1 MMRKVFVLVVF
12 LFSLVNAF
20 SQELNATVSV
30 NFQQVANGN
39 PQLFKNLETQVKEF
53 LNTTKWTTKEY
64 TDVEKIEC
72 NFFININTFGANNF
86 EATLQV
92 QSSRPVH
99 NSTLSTPILNINDKN
114 FSFRFIEFETMVY
127 DQNTFN
133 SNLVS
138 VLAFYTNLI
147 IGLDQDS
154 FSELGGTEYL
164 QIASNIVNVAQTS
177 GYGGW
182 SQSEGNNNNRN
193 FLISDILS
201 STFTPFRKSL
211 YEYHRTGLDI
221 MSDDVKKGKENIAK
235 SIETLLEIHNT
246 RPNSLVVRTFFDAK
260 GDELVSI
267 FTGGPQTNNVKLLE
281 TLNRIS
287 PLNSQKWNK
296 IR

>member
-1 MMRKVFVLVVF
+1 MMRKVLVVVVF
-12 LFSLVNAF
+12 LFAIVNVF

-30 NFQQVANGN
+30 NYQQVANGN

-64 TDVEKIEC
+64 TDVEKIDC
-72 NFFININTFGANNF
+72 NFFINVNTYGSNNF

-92 QSSRPVH
+92 QSSRPVY
-99 NSTLSTPILNINDKN
+99 NSSLSSPILNINDKN
-114 FSFRFIEFETMVY
+114 FTFRFIEFENLIY
-127 DQNTFN
+127 DQNSFN

-138 VLAFYTNLI
+138 VLAFYSNLI

-177 GYGGW
+177 GYKGW

-193 FLISDILS
+193 FLISDMLS
-201 STFTPFRKSL
+201 NTFTPFRRAL
-211 YEYHRTGLDI
+211 YQYHRLGLDI
-221 MSDDVKKGKENIAK
+221 MEQDIKKGKEGVIKGINALAEVQK
-235 SIETLLEIHNT
+235 V
-246 RPNSLVVRTFFDAK
+246 RPNALLTRTFFDAK
-260 GDELVSI
+260 TDEIVSI
-267 FTGGPQTNNVKLLE
+267 FSGGPNVDVAPLLV

-287 PLNSQKWNK
+287 PLNSQKWSQIK
-296 IR
+296 

>member
-1 MMRKVFVLVVF
+1 MMRRVLVVVVF
-12 LFSLVNAF
+12 LFSLMNLF
-20 SQELNATVSV
+20 SQELKATVSV

-39 PQLFKNLETQVKEF
+39 PQLFKNLETQIKEF

-72 NFFININTFGANNF
+72 NFFINVSSYGSNNF

-92 QSSRPVH
+92 QSSRPVY
-99 NSTLSTPILNINDKN
+99 NSTLSSPILNINDKN

-127 DQNTFN
+127 DQNSFN

-154 FSELGGTEYL
+154 FSQLGGTNYL

-201 STFTPFRKSL
+201 NTFTPFRKSL
-211 YEYHRTGLDI
+211 YEYHRLGLDT
-221 MSDDVKKGKENIAK
+221 MSDDVKKGKESIAK
-235 SIETLLEIHNT
+235 SIVTLLEIHNT

-267 FTGGPQTNNVKLLE
+267 FTGGPQTDNVKLLE

>member
-1 MMRKVFVLVVF
+1 MMRKVLVVVVF
-12 LFSLVNAF
+12 LFSMVNVF
-20 SQELNATVSV
+20 SQELNATVAV
-30 NFQQVANGN
+30 NYQQVANGN

-72 NFFININTFGANNF
+72 NFFINVTSYGSNVF
-86 EATLQV
+86 EATLQI

-99 NSTLSTPILNINDKN
+99 NTTLASPILNINDKN
-114 FSFRFIEFETMVY
+114 FNFRFIEFETMIY

-138 VLAFYTNLI
+138 VLAFYANMI
-147 IGLDQDS
+147 IGMDMDS
-154 FSELGGTEYL
+154 FALNGGTKYL
-164 QIASNIVNVAQTS
+164 DVASNIVNVAQSS
-177 GYGGW
+177 GYKGW

-193 FLISDILS
+193 FLISDMLAV
-201 STFTPFRKSL
+201 TFAPFRKTL
-211 YEYHRTGLDI
+211 YEYHRLGLDT
-221 MSDDVKKGKENIAK
+221 MGEDLKKGKENVAK
-235 SIETLLEIHNT
+235 SIEILAEIQKT
-246 RPNSLVVRTFFDAK
+246 RPNSLLVRTFFDAK

-267 FTGGPQTNNVKLLE
+267 FSGGPQTDNVKLLE
-281 TLNRIS
+281 TLNKIS

>member
-1 MMRKVFVLVVF
+1 MRKVLVVAVF
-12 LFSLVNAF
+12 LFAIVNVF

-30 NFQQVANGN
+30 NYQQVANGN

-64 TDVEKIEC
+64 TDVEKIDC
-72 NFFININTFGANNF
+72 NFFINVNTYGSNNF

-92 QSSRPVH
+92 QSSRPVY
-99 NSTLSTPILNINDKN
+99 NSSLSSPIVNINDKN
-114 FSFRFIEFETMVY
+114 FTFRFIEFENLIY
-127 DQNTFN
+127 DQNSFN

-138 VLAFYTNLI
+138 VLAFYSNLL

-177 GYGGW
+177 GYKGW

-193 FLISDILS
+193 FLISDMLS
-201 STFTPFRKSL
+201 NTFTPFRQAL
-211 YEYHRTGLDI
+211 YEYHRLGLDLMEQDI
-221 MSDDVKKGKENIAK
+221 KKGKEGVIKGIN
-235 SIETLLEIHNT
+235 TLAEVQKV
-246 RPNSLVVRTFFDAK
+246 RPNALLTRTFFDAK
-260 GDELVSI
+260 TDEIVSI
-267 FTGGPQTNNVKLLE
+267 FSGGPNVDVAPLLV

-287 PLNSQKWNK
+287 PLNSQKWSQIK
-296 IR
+296 

>member
-1 MMRKVFVLVVF
+1 MRKVILVVF
-12 LFSLVNAF
+12 FLFSIADVF

-53 LNTTKWTTKEY
+53 LNTTKWTTKEF

-72 NFFININTFGANNF
+72 NFFINISTYGSNNF

-92 QSSRPVH
+92 QSSRPVY

-114 FSFRFIEFETMVY
+114 FSFRFIEFENLIY
-127 DQNTFN
+127 DPNTFN

-138 VLAFYTNLI
+138 VLAFYANLI

-177 GYGGW
+177 GFKGW
-182 SQSEGNNNNRN
+182 NQSEGNNNNRN

-201 STFTPFRKSL
+201 STFTPFRQAL
-211 YEYHRTGLDI
+211 YQYHRLGMDV
-221 MSDDVKKGKENIAK
+221 MADDVKKGKEGVIVGINA
-235 SIETLLEIHNT
+235 LAEIQKT
-246 RPNSLVVRTFFDAK
+246 RPNALLTRTFFDAK
-260 GDELVSI
+260 TDEIVSI
-267 FTGGPQTNNVKLLE
+267 FSGGPRVNVVPLVE

-287 PLNSQKWNK
+287 PLNSQKWSK
-296 IR
+296 IK

>member
-1 MMRKVFVLVVF
+1 MMRKVLVVVVF
-12 LFSLVNAF
+12 LFSLVNVF

-72 NFFININTFGANNF
+72 NFFINVNSYGSNVF

-99 NSTLSTPILNINDKN
+99 NSTLATPILNINDKN
-114 FSFRFIEFETMVY
+114 FTFRFIEFETMVY
-127 DQNTFN
+127 DQNSFS

-138 VLAFYTNLI
+138 VLAFYANMI
-147 IGLDQDS
+147 IGMDMDS
-154 FSELGGTEYL
+154 YALNGGSKYL
-164 QIASNIVNVAQTS
+164 EVASNIVNVAQTS
-177 GYGGW
+177 GSKGW

-193 FLISDILS
+193 FLISDMLAT
-201 STFTPFRKSL
+201 TFAPFRKSL
-211 YEYHRTGLDI
+211 YEYHRLGLDT
-221 MSDDVKKGKENIAK
+221 MSEDVKGGKENVAK
-235 SIETLLEIHNT
+235 AIETLVDIHKT
-246 RPNSLVVRTFFDAK
+246 RPNSLLVRTFFDSK

-267 FTGGPQTNNVKLLE
+267 FSGGPQTNNVKLLE